1 MSTDTCF
8 AARFTLLKET
18 YPLSYAQLASIF
30 GISAK
35 SAVNEWASAKK
46 WPNGTMLKLI
56 SNVFGVSLDWLL
68 GNIDTPYREDLM
80 LKLEEDI
87 ALPFYK
93 KALSAVGG
101 LSILPTEYEIAGL
114 RCKNYSLG
122 QRANLIFAALST
134 YYWAEHE
141 IENFTKV
148 SPSIPDSV
156 SHDYLRSRILIS
168 FAMMLMENK
177 DFYFNTSG
185 RKSTSLNGIGK
196 LLRGELD
203 HPIYDLEEAI
213 ANAKNV

>member
-18 YPLSYAQLASIF
+18 YPLSYAQLASVF

-56 SNVFGVSLDWLL
+56 SNVFGVSLDWML
-68 GNIDTPYREDLM
+68 GNINTPYREDLT
-80 LKLEEDI
+80 LRLEENI

-93 KALSAVGG
+93 KALSTVGG
-101 LSILPTEYEIAGL
+101 LSILPTEYEKADL
-114 RCKNYSLG
+114 RGEYYSLG

-134 YYWAEHE
+134 CYWAEHE
-141 IENFTKV
+141 IEILKSSETPEIT
-148 SPSIPDSV
+148 SSE
-156 SHDYLRSRILIS
+156 YLQSRILIS
-168 FAMMLMENK
+168 FAMMLMEDK
-177 DFYFNTSG
+177 DFYFNVSG
-185 RKSTSLNGIGK
+185 RKSTSLNSIGK

-203 HPIYDLEEAI
+203 HPIYDLEKAI